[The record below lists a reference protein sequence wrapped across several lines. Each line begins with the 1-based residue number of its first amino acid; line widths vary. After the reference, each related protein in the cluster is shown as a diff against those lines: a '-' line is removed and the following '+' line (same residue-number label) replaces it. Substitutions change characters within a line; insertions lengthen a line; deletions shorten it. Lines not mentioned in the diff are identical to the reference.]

1 MTVKKKKYDQN
12 IVVFTI
18 FLGLQFIYH
27 QFAAIFTVTDYMRQM
42 TADYTTNLRGTK

>member
-1 MTVKKKKYDQN
+1 MTVKKGIDQD

-18 FLGLQFIYH
+18 FLGVQFIYH

-42 TADYTTNLRGTK
+42 TAENTTKVRGTK